1 MFKASAMYNISK
13 TSTVDFKFF
22 NYYIVAKTIEEIYF
36 IPVKIKRTMKFNL
49 EINSKMK
56 TEKYKI

>member
-1 MFKASAMYNISK
+1 MYNISK